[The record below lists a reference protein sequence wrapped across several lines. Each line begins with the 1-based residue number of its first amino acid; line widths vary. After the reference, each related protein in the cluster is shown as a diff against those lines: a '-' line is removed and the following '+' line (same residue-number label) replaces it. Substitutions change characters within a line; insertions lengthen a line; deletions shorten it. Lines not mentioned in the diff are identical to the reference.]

1 MAAPTSNA
9 IAQVT
14 ILDQDLLSAA
24 QTNLVQRLAATVT
37 LPVPNTLIY
46 SGYMNVTSAAF
57 LLLLPAGQFSP
68 FVYIRNANDPTS
80 QNALVIQTQQQ
91 GGATNITQNLL
102 PGGIFLFAN
111 SSLTTAS
118 PFSSYQD
125 VEVAV
130 FSGAPVVM
138 EYMIVY

>member
-1 MAAPTSNA
+1 MAAPTSNV

-14 ILDQDLLSAA
+14 ILDRDLLNAA
-24 QTNLVQRLAATVT
+24 QTDLVQRLVATVT

-68 FVYIRNANDPTS
+68 FVYIRNANDGG
-80 QNALVIQTQQQ
+80 QNALIIQTQQQ

-130 FSGAPVVM
+130 FAGAPVVM